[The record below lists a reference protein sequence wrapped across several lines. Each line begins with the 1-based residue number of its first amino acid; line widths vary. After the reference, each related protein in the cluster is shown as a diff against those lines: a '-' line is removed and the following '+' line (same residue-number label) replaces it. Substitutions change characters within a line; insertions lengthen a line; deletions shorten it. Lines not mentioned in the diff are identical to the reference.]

1 MLQKPY
7 HIFTPN
13 NLLDFLTAIAS
24 ILAILVT
31 CEPIYHIYL
40 SGVGCLFSFSAFRM
54 GAYSRWALI
63 RGWAL
68 TRRNVVSVWI
78 HLHVTTRF
86 FARGRAA
93 GHSGVNNLRGLPSTP
108 SQADIS
114 GIQKY
119 ETLNWQ
125 GDEEVN
131 KRIKQKILFKQ
142 ICPIFRFEKKPFL
155 RAKRKMKIKL
165 KVR

>member
-1 MLQKPY
+1 MLKNSHALHAFQLAQSCTSASFSSHSSVSTPWNTTWVPCVDTKTCKYTKLFKMLQKPY
-7 HIFTPN
+7 HIIIFTPN

-68 TRRNVVSVWI
+68 TRRNAVSVWI
-78 HLHVTTRF
+78 HLHVTTKVF
-86 FARGRAA
+86 SRGA
-93 GHSGVNNLRGLPSTP
+93 G
-108 SQADIS
+108 
-114 GIQKY
+114 
-119 ETLNWQ
+119 
-125 GDEEVN
+125 
-131 KRIKQKILFKQ
+131 
-142 ICPIFRFEKKPFL
+142 L
-155 RAKRKMKIKL
+155 RATL
-165 KVR
+165 V